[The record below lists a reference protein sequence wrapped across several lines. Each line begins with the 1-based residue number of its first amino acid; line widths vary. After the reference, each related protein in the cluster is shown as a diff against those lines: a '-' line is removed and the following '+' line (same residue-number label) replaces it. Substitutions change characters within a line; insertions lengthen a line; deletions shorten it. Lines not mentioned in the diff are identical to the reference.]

1 MENIVDTWKVDTTE
15 HFDQWLD
22 EQDDDM
28 IDDVLAS
35 LKVLEQFGPML
46 GRPDVDQV
54 KGSEFHHMK
63 ELRVQSNGRPVRAF
77 FAFDPER
84 QAIVLCAADKTGRN
98 QKRFYAEMIKKADA
112 EYRQH
117 LEGVKK

>member
-1 MENIVDTWKVDTTE
+1 MDTWKVDTTE